1 MSVRIA
7 PTGVLILALALP
19 PLAVLPAAA
28 QQAAEEAEPAQN
40 TEPPPPVYE
49 KSLLRLAEVLGSLY
63 FLRGLC
69 DAGDADSWKA
79 DMEAILAAESPG
91 PQRRSRLVARFNH
104 GFETFN
110 ATHKS
115 CTTASRQA
123 MARYL
128 DEARN
133 TVSDVRLRYSQ

>member
-1 MSVRIA
+1 MPFRIA
-7 PTGVLILALALP
+7 PWMTALILALALP
-19 PLAVLPAAA
+19 LTAVPPAIS
-28 QQAAEEAEPAQN
+28 QEAAEEEPAQN
-40 TEPPPPVYE
+40 LEPPPPVYE

-69 DAGDADSWKA
+69 DEGDANSWKA
-79 DMEAILAAESPG
+79 DMEAILAAEGPG
-91 PQRRSRLVARFNH
+91 PQRRARLVARFNH

-115 CTTASRQA
+115 CTAASRRA